1 MYMKFNL
8 QNFFI
13 WMLVVFSVLSRTKFS
28 ARDHRNFC
36 WELTCLWFSVH
47 KERIDRWNFLIFQL
61 FESCKWGTSL
71 EVKYRWNSVSESEF
85 IENSWLFWFIYRIF
99 HLTGRLSKLFCAVYL
114 TSFFLMWE
122 IFLDQESSKP
132 ASNKMKPYK
141 VFMQHI
147 YMWIMRELWC

>member
-36 WELTCLWFSVH
+36 WELACLWFSVH

-61 FESCKWGTSL
+61 FESCNGALL
-71 EVKYRWNSVSESEF
+71 ERWNINGILLVSS
-85 IENSWLFWFIYRIF
+85 NSLRTADTSDSLMECSIWLVDQVNCFVLSILLPFFYCERYFWD
-99 HLTGRLSKLFCAVYL
+99 H
-114 TSFFLMWE
+114 
-122 IFLDQESSKP
+122 ESSKP

-141 VFMQHI
+141 VFMRHI